1 MVRRTYSR
9 RAKLGM
15 TNQLKARLAI
25 FKENLKGRERN
36 LKKIQKYEK
45 YGLKN
50 FQTIVAREESGID
63 KTKKHISNLR
73 VLIEKRYRA
82 GQIYNIR

>member
-1 MVRRTYSR
+1 MVRRTSSR
-9 RAKLGM
+9 IAKLGM
-15 TNQLKARLAI
+15 TNQIKARLAI
-25 FKENLKGRERN
+25 YKETLKGRERN
-36 LKKIQKYEK
+36 LKKIQKYKK

-50 FQTIVAREESGID
+50 FQTLVAREESGID
-63 KTKKHISNLR
+63 KIKKHISNLR